1 MRPKGTK
8 DQLAARRAF
17 ALKLL
22 SAGQRPSAVAERV
35 GVARQTIYEWKAQ
48 AQQKRKSRA
57 KNRPGGVCRLST
69 QQQKQLARELLKGA
83 YAHGYPDDHWT
94 LDRIGRVIFDL
105 YGVRYHPSS
114 VWHLMHRMG
123 WSNQRPQRVAIQRDD
138 PAVERWRKKT
148 WPRIKKVG

>member
-8 DQLAARRAF
+8 EQLAARRAY

-22 SAGQRPSAVAERV
+22 AGGQRPSAVAKQV
-35 GVARQTIYEWKAQ
+35 GVARQTLYGWKAK
-48 AQQKRKSRA
+48 ARQKRKGRA
-57 KNRPGGVCRLST
+57 KRRPGGVCRLST
-69 QQQKQLARELLKGA
+69 RQQKQLARELLKGA

-105 YGVRYHPSS
+105 YDVRYHPSS

-123 WSNQRPQRVAIQRDD
+123 WSNQRPQRVAILHRF
-138 PAVERWRKKT
+138 
-148 WPRIKKVG
+148 